1 MNSVVATLVCF
12 ARPKVSMSTSGTTQK
27 RKTAATVATGSPLC
41 HIEVVGTSDP
51 QALGASEA

>member
-41 HIEVVGTSDP
+41 HIEVVGT
-51 QALGASEA
+51 